1 MSKSSVLPLGDI
13 FSLSVFIFIG
23 FSAHGEGDL
32 SFLPRMAAAFFPLL
46 VGWFLLAP
54 WFGLFQP
61 QITSNPKLL
70 WRPALA
76 MLFAAP
82 FAALL
87 RGFLLGEDI
96 QPVFV
101 LVFGLTN
108 ALGMTAWR
116 WIWTRIGKR
125 IS

>member
-1 MSKSSVLPLGDI
+1 MKLNFLIPGDI
-13 FSLSVFIFIG
+13 LAIAVVTVIG
-23 FSAHGEGDL
+23 FASHGETDI

-46 VGWFLLAP
+46 AGWFLLAP
-54 WFGLFQP
+54 WLGLFQP
-61 QITSNPKLL
+61 QITSDSKQL

-87 RGFLLGEDI
+87 RGFLLGENI

-108 ALGMTAWR
+108 AIGMTAWR
-116 WIWTRIGKR
+116 GIWARVGKR
-125 IS
+125 T

>member
-1 MSKSSVLPLGDI
+1 MKHHSLLVLGDVLAI
-13 FSLSVFIFIG
+13 ALVTFIG
-23 FSAHGEGDL
+23 FTAHGETDI

-54 WFGLFQP
+54 WFGLFQT
-61 QITSNPKLL
+61 QVTSDPKQL

-76 MLFAAP
+76 MLFAARL
-82 FAALL
+82 AAVL
-87 RGFLLGEDI
+87 RGFLLGETI

-108 ALGMTAWR
+108 ALGMTDWR
-116 WIWTRIGKR
+116 GI
-125 IS
+125 

>member
-1 MSKSSVLPLGDI
+1 MSKSSVLPLGDT
-13 FSLSVFIFIG
+13 FSLLVFIFIG
-23 FSAHGEGDL
+23 FSVHGEADL

-46 VGWFLLAP
+46 IGWFLLVP
-54 WFGLFQP
+54 WLGLFQP
-61 QITSNPKLL
+61 QITSDSKQL

-82 FAALL
+82 FAAVL
-87 RGFLLGEDI
+87 RGFLLGESI

-108 ALGMTAWR
+108 ALGMTVWR
-116 WIWTRIGKR
+116 WIWMRVGTRT
-125 IS
+125 